1 MSILILYAMKAII
14 VAWKHS
20 HYFYREVICMNYIST
35 RDRMIRVSSMEAIK
49 YGISQDGGLFVPV
62 NIPLLS
68 DDLLHS
74 MATSDYA
81 LRAATLLAE
90 YMPDY
95 SQEDLIECVNGAY
108 NEKTF
113 DNDSIAPVVKISEDL
128 FSLELWH
135 GPTCAFKDI
144 ALQILPRLMTKA
156 LKKTGEN
163 AEIAILVATSGDTG
177 KAALEGFKDVPQTSI
192 IVFYPENGVSDM
204 QRLQMVSQEGTNV
217 HVAAIEGNF
226 DDAQTAVKAIFTD
239 AELKTRMLNAGI
251 RFSSANSI
259 NWGRLVPQIVY
270 YISAYIDMVKNK
282 WLEEGESFN
291 VAVPTGNFGNIL
303 AAYYAKASGLPIH
316 KLICASNSNNVL
328 SDFINTGT
336 YDAGRKFF
344 NTISPSMDI
353 LISSNLERLLF
364 ELADRDDAKVRSWM
378 ANLKENQKFD
388 IGNCALHSLKS
399 TFWGGWAD
407 ETQTMRAIN
416 ATHKTMNYTLDPHT
430 AVAKWVLDN
439 YRNQTGD
446 YRKCLLVSTAS
457 PFKFAKD
464 VLKALDI
471 KSAIGESDEFEQLD
485 LLSKVS
491 GMTVPQALSSLKGK
505 KIIHTTRC
513 TKSDMKDTVRRMLGI
528 NSL

>member
-1 MSILILYAMKAII
+1 
-14 VAWKHS
+14 
-20 HYFYREVICMNYIST
+20 MNYVST
-35 RDRMIRVSSMEAIK
+35 RDRGIVVSSMKAIK
-49 YGISQDGGLFVPV
+49 SGISQDGGLFVPV
-62 NIPLLS
+62 KIPSLSERLLN
-68 DDLLHS
+68 S
-74 MATSDYA
+74 MAASDYA
-81 LRAATLLAE
+81 GRASLMLAE
-90 YMPDY
+90 YLPDY
-95 SQEDLIECVNGAY
+95 SIEDLNESAYGAY
-108 NEKTF
+108 NKKTF
-113 DNDSIAPVVKISEDL
+113 DTDSIAPVVKLCDDL

-192 IVFYPENGVSDM
+192 IVFYPENGVSDI
-204 QRLQMVSQEGTNV
+204 QRLQMVSQEGANV
-217 HVAAIEGNF
+217 YVAAIEGNF

-239 AELKTRMLNAGI
+239 AELKTQMLNSGI

-270 YISAYIDMVKNK
+270 YVSAYIDMVKNK
-282 WLEEGESFN
+282 WLREGESFN

-303 AAYYAKASGLPIH
+303 AAYYAKVSGLPIH

-328 SDFINTGT
+328 SDFISTGV

-344 NTISPSMDI
+344 TTISPSMDI

-378 ANLKENQKFD
+378 TDLKENQKFD
-388 IGNCALHSLKS
+388 IGSKALSSLKNA
-399 TFWGGWAD
+399 FWGGWAD
-407 ETQTMRAIN
+407 ETQTMQAIN
-416 ATHKTMNYTLDPHT
+416 STQKAMNYVLDPHT
-430 AVAKWVLDN
+430 AVAKWVLDD

-457 PFKFAKD
+457 PFKFAEH

-505 KIIHTTRC
+505 KIIHTTYC
-513 TKSDMKDTVRRMLGI
+513 AKSDIKATVRRMLGI
-528 NSL
+528 NS